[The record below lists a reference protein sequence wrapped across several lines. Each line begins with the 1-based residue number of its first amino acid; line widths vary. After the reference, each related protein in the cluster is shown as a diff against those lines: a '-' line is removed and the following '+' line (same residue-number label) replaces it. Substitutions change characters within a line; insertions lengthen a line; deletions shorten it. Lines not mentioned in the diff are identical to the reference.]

1 MSTFHAA
8 DKMIKRAKT
17 WEISD
22 SEAES
27 DTENHLHR
35 SQTGISTVSPEFKWR
50 LSNCDKE
57 TSTTTNN
64 NNNNKNNNN
73 NNAEHYDQS
82 VNETPSNATHEKD
95 ALALPQ
101 TTTGSISDS
110 PSPTGKRNR
119 RTQEEIEA
127 DKIKAEQKK
136 EEREAQKR
144 ERERVKEEKR
154 LEQQKRKQAAE
165 LLKCYR
171 PDQCLKYMTVC
182 IDPAVLEVAG
192 SEILWESVHMMES
205 RSTIQPQPVPC
216 SITWTREIPQCN
228 TTDVAEMEESSVK
241 EEQIMMLVSQEE
253 FLEMAVSMK
262 QSQLGLPQDDDVSDS
277 KSSLL
282 FDFLQKEPGKTGTL
296 AVLGCEPHSWCFQ
309 RGVWRGRGLEVT
321 EADIEE
327 VLVSLQLQRHTGV
340 LFLESWKEL
349 SRHVCAVTKAVAK
362 RPFRKQAQAE
372 GLSFCADG
380 SWAGGVRV
388 EKDGAGLRQVWQRQ
402 LQQLNRV
409 SPAMAAAIVSVYPSP
424 QLLLQA
430 YEECSCE
437 RDQVNLLADITVR
450 AGDGARERRL
460 GPELSRRL
468 QLYMRARNAE
478 LVLDSCG

>member
-327 VLVSLQLQRHTGV
+327 EAG
-340 LFLESWKEL
+340 
-349 SRHVCAVTKAVAK
+349 
-362 RPFRKQAQAE
+362 
-372 GLSFCADG
+372 
-380 SWAGGVRV
+380 AGGGAVVLRGRLV
-388 EKDGAGLRQVWQRQ
+388 GWRGESGEGRGGAEASLAEAAPAAQQSEPCNGSSHSKRLPFSSTATAGLRGVQ
-402 LQQLNRV
+402 L
-409 SPAMAAAIVSVYPSP
+409 
-424 QLLLQA
+424 
-430 YEECSCE
+430 
-437 RDQVNLLADITVR
+437 R
-450 AGDGARERRL
+450 AGPSEPVSGYNGAGRGWGKREA
-460 GPELSRRL
+460 
-468 QLYMRARNAE
+468 ARP
-478 LVLDSCG
+478 

>member
-1 MSTFHAA
+1 
-8 DKMIKRAKT
+8 MIKRAKT

-35 SQTGISTVSPEFKWR
+35 SQTGISTVSPEFKWC

-57 TSTTTNN
+57 TSTTTTTTTT
-64 NNNNKNNNN
+64 NNN

-82 VNETPSNATHEKD
+82 VNETPSNTMHEKD

-110 PSPTGKRNR
+110 PSPTGKRNRR

-228 TTDVAEMEESSVK
+228 TTDV
-241 EEQIMMLVSQEE
+241 
-253 FLEMAVSMK
+253 
-262 QSQLGLPQDDDVSDS
+262 SQLGLPQDDDVSDS

-409 SPAMAAAIVSVYPSP
+409 SPAMAAAIISVYPSP

-437 RDQVNLLADITVR
+437 RDRVNLLADITVR

>member
-1 MSTFHAA
+1 
-8 DKMIKRAKT
+8 MIKRAKT

-262 QSQLGLPQDDDVSDS
+262 Q
-277 KSSLL
+277 
-282 FDFLQKEPGKTGTL
+282 
-296 AVLGCEPHSWCFQ
+296 
-309 RGVWRGRGLEVT
+309 
-321 EADIEE
+321 

-424 QLLLQA
+424 QLLLQV
-430 YEECSCE
+430 SKPHT
-437 RDQVNLLADITVR
+437 LL
-450 AGDGARERRL
+450 GK
-460 GPELSRRL
+460 
-468 QLYMRARNAE
+468 
-478 LVLDSCG
+478 LVS